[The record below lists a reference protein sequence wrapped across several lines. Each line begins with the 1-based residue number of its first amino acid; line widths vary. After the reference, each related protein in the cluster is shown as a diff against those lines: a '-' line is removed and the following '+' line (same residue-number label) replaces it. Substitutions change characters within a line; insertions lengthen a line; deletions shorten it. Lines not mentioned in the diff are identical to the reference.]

1 MLNGK
6 ELKIDYVT
14 SVSSLYLNKL
24 GNKTFLQI
32 YNTCTVFST
41 SPLLKKTPFKYC
53 HISFFKEV

>member
-14 SVSSLYLNKL
+14 SVSSLYLNKR

-32 YNTCTVFST
+32 YNTCTVFRT
-41 SPLLKKTPFKYC
+41 LL
-53 HISFFKEV
+53 